1 MRVVAGCMLHV
12 YVACCMCMLHAA
24 CLCCMSMLHA
34 ACLCCMLH
42 VACVLSPAS
51 LRSRASGCTLRVV
64 RFIQHVSP
72 ASCCRFYASCDN
84 IMLLCCMCSACS
96 AVGLFSAVDWRQ
108 CRASLR
114 HVRSQGDYFYVLESG
129 RASAFVKG
137 VDGRVCLE
145 TTHTGCT
152 HRHWAAHAGSA
163 ACCMPVMSSSLTGLY
178 SPVPFPALPGTAPD
192 QFPKRTLSGVFGA
205 LSSPENP

>member
-1 MRVVAGCMLHV
+1 
-12 YVACCMCMLHAA
+12 
-24 CLCCMSMLHA
+24 
-34 ACLCCMLH
+34 
-42 VACVLSPAS
+42 
-51 LRSRASGCTLRVV
+51 
-64 RFIQHVSP
+64 
-72 ASCCRFYASCDN
+72 
-84 IMLLCCMCSACS
+84 MCSALGCS
-96 AVGLFSAVDWRQ
+96 APLTGAS
-108 CRASLR
+108 ASLPLR
-114 HVRSQGDYFYVLESG
+114 RVRSQGDYFYVLESG

-163 ACCMPVMSSSLTGLY
+163 VCRMPVMSSSLTGFY